1 MIRASRDLLQELPLS
16 WACVALELSRGN
28 YYRALDKQA
37 SDRTQGRYPDEEE
50 AALLVA
56 MEQVVLEFPGYG
68 YLRVTKQLQREGF
81 RVNHKRV
88 YRLMQAAGWLY
99 ARQRGRVR
107 TTDSQH
113 GFPVYPNLL
122 SGRGWRELTAPNQA
136 WGADLTYVRLR
147 DGFCYLA
154 VLLDLFSRRVVGW
167 DLSESLEAQGAL
179 AALEMALSSRQPE
192 AGWIHHSDRG
202 VQYACRE
209 YVARL
214 KAAGARI
221 SMASVGAP
229 KENAPTER
237 WMRTVKEEEVEL
249 EEYRD
254 YREAK
259 QGIGRFIEEVYN
271 RKRLHSAL
279 GYRPPSE
286 FEEIFAAGVLH

>member
-1 MIRASRDLLQELPLS
+1 MRA
-16 WACVALELSRGN
+16 
-28 YYRALDKQA
+28 
-37 SDRTQGRYPDEEE
+37 
-50 AALLVA
+50 
-56 MEQVVLEFPGYG
+56 
-68 YLRVTKQLQREGF
+68 
-81 RVNHKRV
+81 
-88 YRLMQAAGWLY
+88 
-99 ARQRGRVR
+99 
-107 TTDSQH
+107 
-113 GFPVYPNLL
+113 
-122 SGRGWRELTAPNQA
+122 
-136 WGADLTYVRLR
+136 
-147 DGFCYLA
+147 
-154 VLLDLFSRRVVGW
+154 
-167 DLSESLEAQGAL
+167 
-179 AALEMALSSRQPE
+179 
-192 AGWIHHSDRG
+192 I
-202 VQYACRE
+202 ACRE

>member
-1 MIRASRDLLQELPLS
+1 VILESRDLLAALPLS
-16 WACVALELSRGN
+16 AACAALELSRGS
-28 YYRALDKQA
+28 YYRALEQQA
-37 SDRTQGRYPDEEE
+37 SDTTPGRRSGKDEER
-50 AALLVA
+50 LLTA
-56 MEQVVLEFPGYG
+56 MERVVLEFPGYG

-88 YRLMQAAGWLY
+88 YRLMQAAGWLHI
-99 ARQRGRVR
+99 RKRGRVR
-107 TTDSQH
+107 TTDSEH

-122 SGRGWRELTAPNQA
+122 AACGWRGLTAPNQA

-154 VLLDLFSRRVVGW
+154 VLLDLFSRKVVGW
-167 DLSESLEAQGAL
+167 DLSESLEAQSAL
-179 AALEMALSSRQPE
+179 AALEMALANRQPA

-209 YVARL
+209 YVGRL

-221 SMASVGAP
+221 SMAAVGAP

-237 WMRTVKEEEVEL
+237 WVRTAKEEEVDL

-254 YREAK
+254 YWDAK

-271 RKRLHSAL
+271 QKRLYSAL